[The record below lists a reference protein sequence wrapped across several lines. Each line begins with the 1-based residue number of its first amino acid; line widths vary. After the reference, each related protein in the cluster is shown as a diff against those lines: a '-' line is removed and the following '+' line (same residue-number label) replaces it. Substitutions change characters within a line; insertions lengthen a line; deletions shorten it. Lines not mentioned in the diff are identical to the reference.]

1 VFSPLSIQAED
12 PGNLRSGNVKVIDC
26 VPCDGG
32 QRVAYLGGA
41 NQLTIRVT
49 LSAGGTRTVTVVYE
63 TDGPRTLKVNVN
75 GLPQVDREVTG
86 SGWETPT
93 TLQFSVTLPAG
104 KASLTFY
111 NDEAPAPDV
120 DKVVIS

>member
-86 SGWETPT
+86 SGWETPK